1 MQAGG
6 PAYMTVDG
14 KPGSRVLADLSPE
27 EALVFSMGLPSRRG
41 RPNSWLLAVRA
52 AASYECQQ
60 HGSRPPSARSGV
72 RISENQPV
80 VSPSSGAPP
89 VLPIRTA
96 AAGPLGE
103 QSTQSTEQ
111 RLLPR
116 VGEHTTAAPSL
127 HGPLELD
134 PMLAA
139 MLAEETPLLSAE
151 TAEPELCNDSLEL
164 LHDSWSNDSFC
175 AEELDQVLKD

>member
-1 MQAGG
+1 M
-6 PAYMTVDG
+6 
-14 KPGSRVLADLSPE
+14 
-27 EALVFSMGLPSRRG
+27 LPM
-41 RPNSWLLAVRA
+41 
-52 AASYECQQ
+52 
-60 HGSRPPSARSGV
+60 
-72 RISENQPV
+72 
-80 VSPSSGAPP
+80 
-89 VLPIRTA
+89 RTA

-116 VGEHTTAAPSL
+116 VGEHTTAAQSL

-151 TAEPELCNDSLEL
+151 TAEPELCNASLEL